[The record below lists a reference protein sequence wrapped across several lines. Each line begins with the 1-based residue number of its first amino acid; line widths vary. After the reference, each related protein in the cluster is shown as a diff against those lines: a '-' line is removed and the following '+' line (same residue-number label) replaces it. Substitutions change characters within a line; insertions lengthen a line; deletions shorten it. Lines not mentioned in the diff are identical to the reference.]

1 MGSLTSV
8 GSGAVYMCSGYMY
21 MLNRVNRPTTMFTM
35 INQRRD
41 FDIHASSLSVH
52 LSCRM
57 NGLSNG
63 GTNVSA
69 TVYGGGPHRPSPWL
83 W

>member
-1 MGSLTSV
+1 MGSLTST
-8 GSGAVYMCSGYMY
+8 GLGASYMYRGYMTR
-21 MLNRVNRPTTMFTM
+21 LNKVNMPSTMFMM

>member
-1 MGSLTSV
+1 
-8 GSGAVYMCSGYMY
+8 MY
-21 MLNRVNRPTTMFTM
+21 MLNKVNTPTTMFTM
-35 INQRRD
+35 INQRVPRP
-41 FDIHASSLSVH
+41 IHTSSLSVH

-69 TVYGGGPHRPSPWL
+69 TVYGDRPHRPSPL
-83 W
+83 LS

>member
-1 MGSLTSV
+1 MGSDTGT
-8 GSGAVYMCSGYMY
+8 GSGAVYMYLGYMTRLNTVKIAST
-21 MLNRVNRPTTMFTM
+21 MLAM

-41 FDIHASSLSVH
+41 FDIHTSSLSVH

-63 GTNVSA
+63 CTNVSA
-69 TVYGGGPHRPSPWL
+69 TVYGGGPHRPGRRL
-83 W
+83 